1 MNRLILGLM
10 VSTLSCVV
18 CDAYAGSIGRSTSS
32 VTSSR
37 AAAFVARPSIQRS
50 VNKAASSPRTQSAA
64 AAPSQNS
71 SAQPMPPASP
81 VLSEK
86 IRQQS
91 GGSSTGSG
99 LVTLAVLYA
108 LLHDNGLSASDRAWV
123 ESRIHDSEATDAVEP
138 PAEPLKI
145 EFYYSFSETEPQ
157 VGIEYEVRVDA
168 RQYGQ
173 SISVSCDFMP
183 GKVRQEGNQT
193 VITWTPWFESK
204 QVLTCNAGGRFDQR
218 LIQVSGRSS

>member
-1 MNRLILGLM
+1 MKRLILALM
-10 VSTLSCVV
+10 VSTLSCAV

-50 VNKAASSPRTQSAA
+50 INNATATPRTQSTT
-64 AAPSQNS
+64 AAPTQDRQ
-71 SAQPMPPASP
+71 AKPMPPASP
-81 VLSEK
+81 ELSKK
-86 IRQQS
+86 IKQQS

-123 ESRIHDSEATDAVEP
+123 ESRIHDSEATDSDEHSA
-138 PAEPLKI
+138 APLKI
-145 EFYYSFSETEPQ
+145 EFYYSFSEAEPQ
-157 VGIEYEVRVDA
+157 VGTEYEIRVDA
-168 RQYGQ
+168 RTDGQ
-173 SISVSCDFMP
+173 PLAVICDFMP
-183 GKVRQEGNQT
+183 GTVRQEGNQS
-193 VITWTPWFESK
+193 VIIWTPWFESK

-218 LIQVSGRSS
+218 LLQVSGQSS